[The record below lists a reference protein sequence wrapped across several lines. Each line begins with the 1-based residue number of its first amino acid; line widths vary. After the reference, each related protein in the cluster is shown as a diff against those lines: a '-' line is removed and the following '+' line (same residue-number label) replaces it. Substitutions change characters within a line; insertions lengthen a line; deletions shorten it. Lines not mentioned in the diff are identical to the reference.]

1 MKTKFLA
8 FFLVLSAIIGAACNG
23 GQTSVTNGNS
33 TTHMNHNN
41 MNHGEMNHGNMNH
54 QTMNHDAMNH
64 SEMKSSPNAANA
76 PYDLQFLDT
85 MIAHHQGAVDMA
97 KMVAAKAEHAELKT
111 LAVNVITSQE
121 KEIGEMKA
129 WREKW
134 FAGEAAAMNME
145 MAGMNDSMKDMD
157 MTKLGSLTGNA
168 FDLEFI
174 KQMIPHHEGAVVMA
188 KEALQKSQRAE
199 IKTMANAIIRDQEAE
214 IKQMKDWH
222 TAWQK

>member
-1 MKTKFLA
+1 MKTKYLA
-8 FFLVLSAIIGAACNG
+8 IFLVLSAIIGAACSG
-23 GQTSVTNGNS
+23 GQTSVTNSNS

-41 MNHGEMNHGNMNH
+41 MNHSERNHGNMNH

-64 SEMKSSPNAANA
+64 SEMKSSPNAANT

-121 KEIGEMKA
+121 KEIGEMKT

-134 FAGEAAAMNME
+134 FAGVAPAMNME
-145 MAGMNDSMKDMD
+145 MAGMNDSMKGMD
-157 MTKLGSLTGNA
+157 MTKLGSLTGNV

-174 KQMIPHHEGAVVMA
+174 RQMIPHHEGAVVMA
-188 KEALQKSQRAE
+188 KEALQKSQKAE
-199 IKTMANAIIRDQEAE
+199 IKTMANAIIKDQEAE

-222 TAWQK
+222 TAWQE